1 MIHIAHYHNLTW
13 RRRERL
19 HLPELRDPNDL
30 PRPVGEGANQVKTE
44 ENEENFQAEE
54 RIRKRIE
61 EKKVSEDD
69 GNPYRNGKQ
78 SSSRS
83 RDSGNFH
90 RNSGLDSVDGTT
102 PSSSI
107 VADPLSPDSSERNSS
122 SGLVPLSRL
131 DTQSTES
138 NSEDEGNSTLNSS
151 NEVNKKSKKHHHHRH
166 HKHPNLIVPP
176 LAREDAI
183 RAAEIDKAKKEEIER
198 RQKEKEASKESKV
211 GLEEGSKKGKDNE
224 DDTEELELVLRPPIK
239 RNTSIQSEL
248 VKDIE
253 DVVVLTPEEQAILQH
268 HQRKFH
274 ASHTFYRFHETATH
288 RAFPLDLMIVIVC
301 LLDCHSLLQAA
312 LGGCKSSDQS
322 LFSATWHLIF

>member
-1 MIHIAHYHNLTW
+1 M
-13 RRRERL
+13 
-19 HLPELRDPNDL
+19 
-30 PRPVGEGANQVKTE
+30 
-44 ENEENFQAEE
+44 
-54 RIRKRIE
+54 
-61 EKKVSEDD
+61 
-69 GNPYRNGKQ
+69 
-78 SSSRS
+78 
-83 RDSGNFH
+83 
-90 RNSGLDSVDGTT
+90 DSVDGTT

-322 LFSATWHLIF
+322 LFSATWYLIF